1 MFPLGVLAGGEALNA
16 LNIQF
21 NGLPFYDAAGNHP
34 LTYPAGVTESSGKAV
49 FNNVAANYI
58 KVDRSSYRLQSSIE
72 VICKINLTNNGTLQ
86 SVWTMLPDVGA
97 SDVFRLFIAA
107 DGSIAFYMGGHI
119 GFVYFAYTWGTSVEL
134 KVTYNKAAQTLRLYK
149 DGAMIG
155 EVVSVVAQTNVKRDL
170 RIGNYTA
177 ANPFPMNGQLDYL
190 TIAEF

>member
-72 VICKINLTNNGTLQ
+72 VICKINLTSNGTLQ
-86 SVWTMLPDVGA
+86 SVWTMLNAAGDQ
-97 SDVFRLFIAA
+97 VFRLFIAA
-107 DGSIAFYMGGHI
+107 DGSIGFYMGDYTGLA
-119 GFVYFAYTWGTSVEL
+119 YFAYSWGSSVEL
-134 KVTYNKAAQTLRLYK
+134 KVIYDKAAGELKLYK
-149 DGAMIG
+149 DGALIG
-155 EVVSVVAQTNVKRDL
+155 TVVSVGVQVNVKRDL

-177 ANPFPMNGQLDYL
+177 ANPFPMNGQMDYL